1 MISIALMIMVFA
13 LPLLAVAV
21 CDEGASWLGYRL
33 YSGRGSAVVCQEV
46 PFTLDQ
52 SKGTVEKLGPDGVF
66 QVLANTQD
74 RNVGHLPFFFRL
86 FEKGK
91 NQVVLQWEADGAIW
105 RGHYRY
111 LKKPGSWWRFA
122 VEVVCCLVL
131 FVAGVL
137 LLRSAI

>member
-1 MISIALMIMVFA
+1 M
-13 LPLLAVAV
+13 
-21 CDEGASWLGYRL
+21 
-33 YSGRGSAVVCQEV
+33 
-46 PFTLDQ
+46 
-52 SKGTVEKLGPDGVF
+52 
-66 QVLANTQD
+66 
-74 RNVGHLPFFFRL
+74 GHLPFFFRL

-111 LKKPGSWWRFA
+111 LKKPGSWRRFA